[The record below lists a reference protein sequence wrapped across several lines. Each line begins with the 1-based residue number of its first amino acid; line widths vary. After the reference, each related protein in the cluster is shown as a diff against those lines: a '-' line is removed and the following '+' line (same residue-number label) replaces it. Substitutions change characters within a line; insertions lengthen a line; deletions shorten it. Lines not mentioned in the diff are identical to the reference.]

1 MIALAAGILDTMGD
15 HGPSIKRDDVYEAL
29 RRKGYTKTKAA
40 RISNAVAN
48 GTNGHGVRG
57 KAGGRSTSG
66 RSGGRRSSVA
76 ARAGRR
82 GTASR
87 ATSRG
92 TKGRGRKR

>member
-1 MIALAAGILDTMGD
+1 MGD

-29 RRKGYTKTKAA
+29 RRKGYSKTKAA

-57 KAGGRSTSG
+57 KAGGRSSAG
-66 RSGGRRSSVA
+66 GGRRSRVA
-76 ARAGRR
+76 AGSGRR
-82 GTASR
+82 GTASK
-87 ATSRG
+87 AVSRG